1 MKHILEHEFG
11 LLRRR
16 LLQIDPKKQV
26 RVRQQC
32 RHQKHFDV
40 LAVQTS
46 LRCKYE
52 RPNHLS
58 HLSHSL
64 RRVKLARMV
73 SRMGPLASVIALHR
87 CYRALMYISY
97 QIPIPIGAPSSEFT
111 GWLRRYS
118 WSSRMSRTWHRPSQF
133 TMGARQPSFVSR
145 K

>member
-1 MKHILEHEFG
+1 MKHILEHELG
-11 LLRRR
+11 LFRSRP
-16 LLQIDPKKQV
+16 LQINPQKQI

-64 RRVKLARMV
+64 RRVKLARIL
-73 SRMGPLASVIALHR
+73 SRMGMLASMFGLSECESGGEGRFAVCRSRRQH
-87 CYRALMYISY
+87 CGTDSY
-97 QIPIPIGAPSSEFT
+97 GSKTFILEFSE
-111 GWLRRYS
+111 
-118 WSSRMSRTWHRPSQF
+118 
-133 TMGARQPSFVSR
+133 
-145 K
+145 

>member
-11 LLRRR
+11 LVRRR
-16 LLQIDPKKQV
+16 LLQIDPKKQI

-46 LRCKYE
+46 LRCKHE

-64 RRVKLARMV
+64 RRVKLARMLC
-73 SRMGPLASVIALHR
+73 RKGLLASMFGLNEVWELVSTLPVQAAILPR
-87 CYRALMYISY
+87 
-97 QIPIPIGAPSSEFT
+97 SSEFSKN
-111 GWLRRYS
+111 RHS
-118 WSSRMSRTWHRPSQF
+118 
-133 TMGARQPSFVSR
+133 
-145 K
+145 